1 MQLPDAV
8 KALRVTGEWL
18 YTQMMLE
25 DPRNCACLGL
35 RAATRRVTR
44 RYDEALAPSGLS
56 SSQFSMLTALAAKPS
71 WGVAE
76 LAGEL
81 DMDVSTATRN
91 LRPLATAGYVTMRA
105 GARDARRR
113 EIRLSAKGSR
123 TLERARSLWR
133 QAQRETVEGL
143 GEPRLAELLTVLAA
157 MN

>member
-1 MQLPDAV
+1 
-8 KALRVTGEWL
+8 
-18 YTQMMLE
+18 MMLE
-25 DPRNCACLGL
+25 DPLNCACLGL

-56 SSQFSMLTALAAKPS
+56 SSQFSMLTVLAAKPS

-76 LAGEL
+76 LAGQL

-91 LRPLATAGYVTMRA
+91 LRPLAAAGYVTMRA

-123 TLERARSLWR
+123 ALERARSLWR
-133 QAQRETVEGL
+133 QAQRKTVAAL
-143 GEPRLAELLTVLAA
+143 GEPRLAQLLTVLAA
-157 MN
+157 MD